1 EVYRFWRHL
10 ENHPRF
16 MQHLE
21 SVVSTNGT
29 RSHWVAKVPLPAPIE
44 WDADI
49 VVERENTLLSWR
61 CLLGV
66 DLGNAGTIR
75 FQELQLIAALRC
87 EVAPHLT
94 VVTSTSAQSGV
105 AVPVPDALA
114 ASVVPSETAVHE
126 TTGVR
131 ASSSNGR

>member
-1 EVYRFWRHL
+1 MVLGVNTAHRGTGRGVVLYATIAINKPTAEVYRFWRHL

-29 RSHWVAKVPLPAPIE
+29 RSHWVAKAPLPAPIE

-87 EVAPHLT
+87 E
-94 VVTSTSAQSGV
+94 
-105 AVPVPDALA
+105 
-114 ASVVPSETAVHE
+114 
-126 TTGVR
+126 
-131 ASSSNGR
+131 